1 MHALLIAYLLCV
13 LYGFNL
19 VIAVG
24 CLSNKISLL
33 KAWSELSYIVVWC
46 VFYIYGVSFLSIF
59 FFFWS
64 FEIKIPGCEPTS
76 V

>member
-46 VFYIYGVSFLSIF
+46 VFHIYGVSFLSIF
-59 FFFWS
+59 FGS